1 MIALSNHESPD
12 DTMLSIDAGIRRI
25 CSEEY
30 AAVVSPVFASAP
42 ISSDWN
48 FDVNIVQY
56 WQTGLCVVAE
66 AVSNPFTGF
75 RARKEIQEAGH
86 IISVSRFISGKEQG
100 ELNGKVID
108 RLPGPIYVADQ
119 ALPARTVTSQM
130 HIQQLY
136 IPKTILN
143 LPESLLQGEVCIQPS
158 SPSGLLLHTC
168 LDQLF
173 EILKTNPD
181 KINLAVIERFF
192 ALLKTNVGV
201 HPDRED
207 VRCHF
212 RQSLFEQIIFDIEQS
227 LGDPGFSTDTIL
239 SRFGVSRASLY
250 RMFEPY
256 GGVRTYIMQRRVVR
270 AVMEIEERQ
279 GEPGR
284 LRQAVE
290 RWGFSSQPNFNR
302 TIRREFGTNP
312 SGLFQPQNH
321 TAGVPKNSGRVLKE
335 FLTRV
340 AA

>member
-1 MIALSNHESPD
+1 MITPSNSGSSD
-12 DTMLSIDAGIRRI
+12 DTMLSIDAGIRRV

-30 AAVVSPVFASAP
+30 AALVSPVFASAP

-48 FDVNIVQY
+48 FDVNTLQY
-56 WQTGLCVVAE
+56 WQTDLCVVAE
-66 AVSNPFTGF
+66 IASNPFTGF
-75 RARKEIQEAGH
+75 RARKEIQETGH

-108 RLPGPIYVADQ
+108 RLPGPIYIDDQ

-130 HIQQLY
+130 HIQQVY

-143 LPESLLQGEVCIQPS
+143 LPESLLQGQLCIRPT

-181 KINLAVIERFF
+181 KIDLATIERFV
-192 ALLKTNVGV
+192 ALVKTNVGI
-201 HPDRED
+201 HPERED
-207 VRCHF
+207 VRCHY

-227 LGDPGFSTDTIL
+227 LGVPNFSTDTIL

-256 GGVRTYIMQRRVVR
+256 GGVRTYITRRRVIR
-270 AVMEIEERQ
+270 AVLEIEKRQ
-279 GEPGR
+279 GERGR

-312 SGLFQPQNH
+312 SGLFQPRNH
-321 TAGVPKNSGRVLKE
+321 TAGVPKNPDRVLKD